1 MRILALDVG
10 KRRIGIAITDPLA
23 ITARPHSTIDRNK
36 EAPQKISALIKELEV
51 GKVLVGLPLHLSGA
65 EGPQTEDVRKF
76 VAKLQPHVSVPIEF
90 RDERLTTVEAEHRLS
105 DRRVDWQKRK
115 KQIDA
120 IAASILLEDYLRE
133 R

>member
-10 KRRIGIAITDPLA
+10 KRRIGVAISDPLA
-23 ITARPHSTIDRNK
+23 ITARPHSTIDRNQ
-36 EAPQKISALIKELEV
+36 EAPDKIAALVAEMEV
-51 GKVLVGLPLHLSGA
+51 GKILVGLPLHLSGA

-76 VAKLQPHVSVPIEF
+76 VAKLQPQVSVPIEY

-105 DRRVDWQKRK
+105 DRRVDWRKRK

-120 IAASILLEDYLRE
+120 VAASILLEEYLTE
-133 R
+133 Q